1 MPFIHHYG
9 PQHQKKSGV
18 QVLCYFFI
26 FTIHQLIKNQI
37 GLRCFITYFLLSF
50 CWGLL
55 SQELPPIQN
64 YGPKEYNGEYQN
76 WGISQ
81 SSTRNIYIANHF
93 SLLEF
98 DGNTW
103 HKYQLPS
110 PSIIRSVKA
119 IGDKIYTGSY
129 REFGFWTKEATGQ
142 LSYTSLSDRL
152 DSPLSEDE
160 EFWDILALDHWV
172 LFQSLDRIYIYDN
185 TEDNFKILEANSAK
199 AKLHLIKDKVY
210 FQKTKQ
216 GLFTIENGEPVLVDN
231 DPVLASQS
239 IIGLYEMGDNLL
251 VITEDAKFYLYDFET
266 LTPWTT
272 DMDETF
278 VKLYSSIRLDDGTFV
293 LGSISNGFY
302 HLSKEGKLIR
312 NIDQAKGLNNNTVL
326 SLFEDMDHNLWLG
339 LDNGLSIINLYSP
352 FNEYVDKLGKIGL
365 VYAALHHKDHLYLG
379 TNQGLF
385 SRRTDISDEFKLIKG
400 TEGQVWSL
408 QLVDSTIFCGHNSGT
423 FVVEENGAKLVS
435 DFRGTWAVKPFKH
448 TKNLILQGN
457 YNGLSVL
464 EKKMGSWSLRN
475 VIEGFTISSRFFE
488 LDSLQVVV
496 NHEQKGLYHIV
507 LDPDLLQVKK
517 VTNVEPLGHSSNI
530 FQFKKR
536 LYYKTYTGIYS
547 IENQLNKISLDSS
560 MTELVF
566 KENESPISI
575 IIPDTSGQKLW
586 FFTNNGI
593 KYITQSAMSGKLSD
607 TNIPMPSTL
616 RSNLGVSGFENISP
630 IADNEYLIGSSNGYV
645 SLDLDKVAPITNS
658 IKINTVYHGNYRN
671 TSIKTPLYS
680 KGEFKYSNNNVIFE
694 YSVPEFNKYIEVRY
708 QYKLEG
714 LYNDWSNWSEASAT
728 TFNNLPFGEYTFT
741 VRAMAGNSITEN
753 TASYSFIVL
762 RPWYLSN
769 VAILLYALGVILLFF
784 LIHRIYKRYYR
795 KKQESLIL
803 KNQKELERRKLQE
816 KERISQ
822 LLNEKL
828 QDEID
833 NKSRE
838 LAIST
843 MSILKK
849 NKFLSSLKSQLNNIP
864 NKDSNIKS
872 VLREIDRNINSED
885 DWKFFEDAFNN
896 ADKDFLKRI
905 KAKHDSLTNNDLRL
919 CAYLRLN
926 LSSKE
931 IAPLLNISVKSVE
944 MKRYRLRKKFDL
956 PHEDNLIDYIL
967 NF

>member
-1 MPFIHHYG
+1 M
-9 PQHQKKSGV
+9 
-18 QVLCYFFI
+18 LCYFFI
-26 FTIHQLIKNQI
+26 FTIHQLTKNLT
-37 GLRCFITYFLLSF
+37 GLRSFYTYFLLSF

-64 YGPKEYNGEYQN
+64 YSPKEYNGEYQN

-81 SSTRNIYIANHF
+81 FSTRNIYIANHF

-129 REFGFWTKEATGQ
+129 REFGFWTKEGTGQ

-172 LFQSLDRIYIYDN
+172 LFQSLDRIYVYDN
-185 TEDNFKILEANSAK
+185 AEDTFRVLEANSAK

-210 FQKTKQ
+210 FQRAKQ
-216 GLFTIENGEPVLVDN
+216 GLFTIENGEPVLVEN
-231 DPVLASQS
+231 DPILANRS
-239 IIGLYEMGDNLL
+239 IIGLYELGDLLL
-251 VITEDAKFYLYDFET
+251 VITEDAKFYLYDFEI
-266 LTPWTT
+266 LTPWPT
-272 DMDETF
+272 DMDDTF

-312 NIDQAKGLNNNTVL
+312 NINQAKGLNNNTVL

-339 LDNGLSIINLYSP
+339 LDNGLSVINLYSP

-365 VYAALHHKDHLYLG
+365 VYAAMRHKNRLYLG

-385 SRRTDISDEFKLIKG
+385 SRRTDVSDEFKLING

-423 FVVEENGAKLVS
+423 FVVEENRAELVS
-435 DFRGTWAVKPFKH
+435 DFRGTWAVKPLKH
-448 TKNLILQGN
+448 TENLVLQGN

-464 EKKMGSWSLRN
+464 EKKMGAWSLRN
-475 VIEGFTISSRFFE
+475 VIDGFTISSRFFE
-488 LDSLQVVV
+488 IDSLEVVV
-496 NHEQKGLYHIV
+496 NHEQKGLYQIA
-507 LDPDLLQVKK
+507 LDPDLRRVTNM
-517 VTNVEPLGHSSNI
+517 TNVEPIGHSSNI
-530 FQFKKR
+530 FQFKNR

-547 IENQLNKISLDSS
+547 VENQLKQISLDSS
-560 MTELVF
+560 MTQMVF
-566 KENESPISI
+566 KENETPISI

-586 FFTNNGI
+586 FFTDNGI
-593 KYITQSAMSGKLSD
+593 KYITQSTLSGKLSD
-607 TNIPMPSTL
+607 THISMPSAL
-616 RSNLGVSGFENISP
+616 RSNLGVSGFENISM
-630 IADNEYLIGSSNGYV
+630 IAENEYLIGSSNGYV
-645 SLDLDKVAPITNS
+645 SLNLDKVRPITSS
-658 IKINTVYHGNYRN
+658 IKINTVYYGDYRDVS
-671 TSIKTPLYS
+671 TKAPIQLE
-680 KGEFKYSNNNVIFE
+680 GEFKYADNNFIFE
-694 YSVPEFNKYIEVRY
+694 YSVPEFDKYTEVRY
-708 QYKLEG
+708 QHRLEG
-714 LYNDWSNWSEASAT
+714 LYNDWSGWSDTPET
-728 TFNNLPFGEYTFT
+728 TFKNLPFGEYTFS
-741 VRAMAGNSITEN
+741 VRAMVGNNLTEN
-753 TASYSFIVL
+753 MASYSFSVM

-769 VAILLYALGVILLFF
+769 LTVFLYILAVSLLFF
-784 LIHRIYKRYYR
+784 LVHRIYKRYYR
-795 KKQESLIL
+795 KKQESLIQ

-872 VLREIDRNINSED
+872 VLREIDKNINSED

-956 PHEDNLIDYIL
+956 PHEDNLIEYIL

>member
-1 MPFIHHYG
+1 MRPFIPY
-9 PQHQKKSGV
+9 
-18 QVLCYFFI
+18 LLLFI
-26 FTIHQLIKNQI
+26 SL
-37 GLRCFITYFLLSF
+37 GLF
-50 CWGLL
+50 

-64 YGPKEYNGEYQN
+64 YTPKEYNGEYQN

-81 SSTRNIYIANHF
+81 SPSKNIYIANHS

-98 DGNTW
+98 DGNKW
-103 HKYQLPS
+103 HKYKLPS
-110 PSIIRSVKA
+110 SFIIRSVKA
-119 IGDKIYTGSY
+119 IEDKIYTGSY
-129 REFGFWTKEATGQ
+129 REFGFWTKGDTGQ
-142 LSYTSLSDRL
+142 LSYTSLSDKL

-185 TEDNFKILEANSAK
+185 LEDSFKILEANSAK
-199 AKLHLIKDKVY
+199 AKLHMIKDKVY
-210 FQKTKQ
+210 FQKAKQ

-231 DPVLASQS
+231 DPVLANRS
-239 IIGLYEMGDNLL
+239 IIGLYELDDNLL
-251 VITEDAKFYLYDFET
+251 IITEDAKFYLYNFET
-266 LTPWTT
+266 LTPWQT
-272 DMDETF
+272 DMDPMA

-302 HLSKEGKLIR
+302 HLSENGGLIR

-339 LDNGLSIINLYSP
+339 LDNGISVINLYSP

-365 VYAALHHKDHLYLG
+365 VYAAMQHKDYLYLG

-385 SRRTDISDEFKLIKG
+385 SRRTDVFDEFKLIKG

-423 FVVEENGAKLVS
+423 FVVDGDRAEMVS
-435 DFRGTWAVKPFKH
+435 DFRGTWGVKPLKH
-448 TKNLILQGN
+448 RDDLILQGN

-464 EKKMGSWSLRN
+464 EKKRGVWSLRN
-475 VIEGFTISSRFFE
+475 IIEGFTTSSRFFE
-488 LDSLQVVV
+488 VDSLEVVV
-496 NHEQKGLYHIV
+496 NHEQKGLYHIE
-507 LDPDLLQVKK
+507 LDPGLQSVKN
-517 VTNVEPLGHSSNI
+517 VINVEPIGHSSNI
-530 FQFKKR
+530 FRFKDQ
-536 LYYKTYTGIYS
+536 LYYKTYMGIH
-547 IENQLNKISLDSS
+547 ILQNGLGDISLDST
-560 MTELVF
+560 MTQMVF

-586 FFTNNGI
+586 FFTDNGI
-593 KYITQSAMSGKLSD
+593 KYLTQSTLSGKLSD

-616 RSNLGVSGFENISP
+616 RSNLGVSGFENISK

-645 SLDLDKVAPITNS
+645 SLDLDKVTPITNN
-658 IKINTVYHGNYRN
+658 IKINTVYHGDYRN
-671 TSIKTPLYS
+671 ISTRTPPDLN
-680 KGEFKYSNNNVIFE
+680 GEFKYSNNNIIFE
-694 YSVPEFNKYIEVRY
+694 YSVPEFDKYIEVRY
-708 QYKLEG
+708 QHKLEG
-714 LYNDWSNWSEASAT
+714 LYNEWSEWSEMPET
-728 TFNNLPFGEYTFT
+728 TFNNLPFGKYTFS
-741 VRAMAGNSITEN
+741 VRAMVGNSITKN
-753 TASYSFIVL
+753 TASYSFTVS
-762 RPWYLSN
+762 RPWHLSN
-769 VAILLYALGVILLFF
+769 VAIFAYALGLVLLFV

-795 KKQESLIL
+795 KKQESLIK

-822 LLNEKL
+822 ILNDKL

-833 NKSRE
+833 NKNRE

-849 NKFLSSLKSQLNNIP
+849 NKFLSDLKSQLNNIP
-864 NKDSNIKS
+864 DKDRNIRS
-872 VLREIDRNINSED
+872 VLKEIDRNINSED

-905 KAKHDSLTNNDLRL
+905 KTRHDGLTNNDLRL

-956 PHEDNLIDYIL
+956 PHQDNLTDYIL

>member
-1 MPFIHHYG
+1 MR
-9 PQHQKKSGV
+9 S
-18 QVLCYFFI
+18 FF
-26 FTIHQLIKNQI
+26 
-37 GLRCFITYFLLSF
+37 TYFLVSI

-64 YGPKEYNGEYQN
+64 YTPKEYNGEYQN

-81 SSTRNIYIANHF
+81 SPTRNIYIANHS

-103 HKYQLPS
+103 YKYKLPS
-110 PSIIRSVKA
+110 PAIIRSVKA

-129 REFGFWTKEATGQ
+129 REFGFWTKEETGQ

-172 LFQSLDRIYIYDN
+172 LFQSLDRIYIYDLM
-185 TEDNFKILEANSAK
+185 EDSFKILEANSAK

-210 FQKTKQ
+210 FQRAKQ
-216 GLFTIENGEPVLVDN
+216 GLFTIANGEAVLVDN
-231 DPVLASQS
+231 DPVLANVA
-239 IIGLYEMGDNLL
+239 IIGLYERNGDLL
-251 VITEDAKFYLYDFET
+251 ILTEDAKFYEYDFET
-266 LTPWTT
+266 LTPWQT
-272 DMDETF
+272 DMDGMA
-278 VKLYSSIRLDDGTFV
+278 VKLYSSIKLDDGTFV

-312 NIDQAKGLNNNTVL
+312 NINQVKGLNNNTVL

-339 LDNGLSIINLYSP
+339 LDNGASVINLYSP

-365 VYAALHHKDHLYLG
+365 VYAAMRHNNRMYLG

-385 SRRTDISDEFKLIKG
+385 SRRTDISDEFKLVTG

-423 FVVEENGAKLVS
+423 FVVEEGRAELVS
-435 DFRGTWAVKPFKH
+435 DFRGTWAVKPLKH
-448 TKNLILQGN
+448 DQNFILQGN

-464 EKKMGSWSLRN
+464 EKKMGTWSLRN
-475 VIEGFTISSRFFE
+475 VVKGFTISSRFFE
-488 LDSLQVVV
+488 IDSLTVMV
-496 NHEQKGLYHIV
+496 NHEQKGLYQIK
-507 LDPDLLQVKK
+507 LDPDLQRVTNM
-517 VTNVEPLGHSSNI
+517 TNVEPIGHSSNI
-530 FQFKKR
+530 FRFKDR
-536 LYYKTYTGIYS
+536 LYHKTNTGIYLL
-547 IENQLNKISLDSS
+547 EDHLKDISMDSS
-560 MTELVF
+560 MTRMVF

-575 IIPDTSGQKLW
+575 IIPDISGQKLW
-586 FFTNNGI
+586 FFTDNGI
-593 KYITQSAMSGKLSD
+593 KYITQNTLSGKLSD

-616 RSNLGVSGFENISP
+616 RSNLGVSGFENISM
-630 IADNEYLIGSSNGYV
+630 IAENEYLIGSSNGYV
-645 SLDLDKVAPITNS
+645 SLNLDKVTSITNS
-658 IKINTVYHGNYRN
+658 IKINTVYYGDYRDAS
-671 TSIKTPLYS
+671 TKAPLQLT
-680 KGEFKYSNNNVIFE
+680 GEFKYSDNNLIFE
-694 YSVPEFNKYIEVRY
+694 YSVTEFDKYTEVRY
-708 QYKLEG
+708 QHRLEG
-714 LYNDWSNWSEASAT
+714 LYNDWSDWSDIPET
-728 TFNNLPFGEYTFT
+728 TFKNLPFGEYTFS
-741 VRAMAGNSITEN
+741 VRAMVGNSLTEN
-753 TASYSFIVL
+753 VASYSFSVL

-769 VAILLYALGVILLFF
+769 LAIFTYVLGLVLLFI

-795 KKQESLIL
+795 KKQEFLIK
-803 KNQKELERRKLQE
+803 KNQKELERRKLEE

-822 LLNEKL
+822 ILNEKL

-864 NKDSNIKS
+864 NKDGNIKS

-905 KAKHDSLTNNDLRL
+905 KTKHDSLTNNDLRL

>member
-1 MPFIHHYG
+1 MR
-9 PQHQKKSGV
+9 
-18 QVLCYFFI
+18 FF
-26 FTIHQLIKNQI
+26 F
-37 GLRCFITYFLLSF
+37 TYFLVF
-50 CWGLL
+50 ICWGLF

-64 YGPKEYNGEYQN
+64 YTPKEYNGEYQN

-110 PSIIRSVKA
+110 PAIIRSVKA

-129 REFGFWTKEATGQ
+129 REFGFWCKEDTGQ

-172 LFQSLDRIYIYDN
+172 LFQSLDRIYIYDLVEN
-185 TEDNFKILEANSAK
+185 SFKILEASSAK

-210 FQKTKQ
+210 FQKAKQ
-216 GLFTIENGEPVLVDN
+216 GLFTIANGKAVLVDN
-231 DPVLASQS
+231 DPVLANVA
-239 IIGLYEMGDNLL
+239 IIGLYELNDDLL
-251 VITEDAKFYLYDFET
+251 IVTEDAKCYLYDFET
-266 LTPWTT
+266 LTPWQT
-272 DMDETF
+272 DMDGL
-278 VKLYSSIRLDDGTFV
+278 VAKLYSSIQLDDGSFV

-312 NIDQAKGLNNNTVL
+312 NINQAKGLNNNTVL

-339 LDNGLSIINLYSP
+339 LDNGVSVINLYSP

-365 VYAALHHKDHLYLG
+365 VYAALRHKNRMYLG

-385 SRRTDISDEFKLIKG
+385 SRRTDVSDEFKLVTG

-408 QLVDSTIFCGHNSGT
+408 QLVGSTIFCGHNSGT
-423 FVVEENGAKLVS
+423 FVVEEDVAELVS
-435 DFRGTWAVKPFKH
+435 DFRGTWAVKPLKH
-448 TKNLILQGN
+448 DQNLILQGN

-464 EKKMGSWSLRN
+464 EKKMDAWSLRN

-488 LDSLQVVV
+488 MDSLEVVV
-496 NHEQKGLYHIV
+496 NHEQKGLYQIE
-507 LDPDLLQVKK
+507 LDPELQRVTK
-517 VTNVEPLGHSSNI
+517 VTNLEPIGHSSNI
-530 FQFKKR
+530 FRFRDR
-536 LYYKTYTGIYS
+536 LYYKTYTGIYA
-547 IENQLNKISLDSS
+547 LKDHLKDISMDSA
-560 MTELVF
+560 MTQLVF

-575 IIPDTSGQKLW
+575 IIPDTLGQKLW
-586 FFTNNGI
+586 FFSDNGI
-593 KYITQSAMSGKLSD
+593 KYITQSTLSGTLSD

-616 RSNLGVSGFENISP
+616 RSNLGVSGFENISM
-630 IADNEYLIGSSNGYV
+630 IDENEYLIGSSNGYV
-645 SLDLDKVAPITNS
+645 SLNLEKVRPITNS
-658 IKINTVYHGNYRN
+658 IKINTVYYGDYRDAS
-671 TSIKTPLYS
+671 TKAALELA
-680 KGEFKYSNNNVIFE
+680 GEFKYANNNLIFA
-694 YSVPEFNKYIEVRY
+694 YSVPEFDKYTEVRY
-708 QYKLEG
+708 QHRLEG
-714 LYNDWSNWSEASAT
+714 LYNDWSDWSDIPETS
-728 TFNNLPFGEYTFT
+728 FKNLPFGEYTFS
-741 VRAMAGNSITEN
+741 VRAMVGNNLTEN
-753 TASYSFIVL
+753 VASYSFSVL
-762 RPWYLSN
+762 RPWYVSN
-769 VAILLYALGVILLFF
+769 LAILGYVVGLTLMFIF
-784 LIHRIYKRYYR
+784 IHRIYKRYYR
-795 KKQESLIL
+795 KKQESLIK
-803 KNQKELERRKLQE
+803 KNQKELERQKLQE

-864 NKDSNIKS
+864 NKDNNIKS

-905 KAKHDSLTNNDLRL
+905 KTKHDSLTNNDLRL

-956 PHEDNLIDYIL
+956 PHEDNLIEYIL